1 MGKLAV
7 LPMDVTLFVA
17 FVSYCLFFKKREL
30 GLIGTFVF
38 VYYLGFIF
46 AKAPFVALG
55 GGTSSWV
62 YVYGVTGLAL
72 VSLFLIGFA
81 NKKPDPSRSQ
91 SQA

>member
-7 LPMDVTLFVA
+7 LPMDITLFVA
-17 FVSYCLFFKKREL
+17 FVSYCLFFKKHEL

-46 AKAPFVALG
+46 GKAPFISLG
-55 GGTSSWV
+55 GEASWWV
-62 YVYGVTGLAL
+62 YLYGLTGLAS
-72 VSLFLIGFA
+72 VGLFLIGFFY
-81 NKKPDPSRSQ
+81 KKPDTSRSQ